1 MTTNLTSA
9 NKNRHAKNVRVF
21 LEKPGTM
28 IMSRQ
33 NVQQRLS
40 FHRGG
45 IPRRYMPVKRV
56 GSSRTA
62 DGVAFVLED
71 PTKVGKLIFFKDA
84 YQRRRIINEYEIG
97 KRMGELGI
105 GPRVYDF
112 YFVMGAES
120 PTSVNLLRNA
130 LPGKTG
136 VYIIM
141 QNLANGA
148 SDLKTLYDHV
158 KDGRPYPFKQ
168 IKLLLMR
175 MKKAGV
181 LHGDLHAKNILV
193 KTFAASRKVRVYFID
208 YGRSITVPPTVAD
221 SRAYMFYVKRYTPS
235 SQYPNFLVSP
245 TTGTLI
251 GNNARILERNRVL
264 LKHPEYIQRKRREGR
279 AKTVARSVKRHSPL
293 Y

>member
-9 NKNRHAKNVRVF
+9 NKNRHAKNVRAF
-21 LEKPGTM
+21 FEKPDTM
-28 IMSRQ
+28 VMSRQ
-33 NVQQRLS
+33 NVKQRIP

-62 DGVAFVLED
+62 DGAAFVLED

-84 YQRRRIINEYEIG
+84 YQSRRIINEYEIG

-112 YFVMGAES
+112 YFVTGAES
-120 PTSVNLLRNA
+120 PESVNLLRNA
-130 LPGKTG
+130 LPGNTG

-148 SDLKTLYDHV
+148 SDLKTLYDYIV
-158 KDGRPYPFKQ
+158 KDGRPYPYKQ

-181 LHGDLHAKNILV
+181 LHGDLHMQNILV
-193 KTFAASRKVRVYFID
+193 KTFAASGKVRVYFID
-208 YGRSITVPPTVAD
+208 YGRSKKIPSNKTVQQ
-221 SRAYMFYVKRYTPS
+221 YMYDMYYNPS
-235 SQYPNFLVSP
+235 VQYPNYFVSP
-245 TTGTLI
+245 TTGNLV

-264 LKHPEYIQRKRREGR
+264 LKYPEYIQRKRREGR
-279 AKTVARSVKRHSPL
+279 AKTVARSVRKTPSPL